1 MSSLRPLIPLL
12 ITAGILLAGNG
23 LQGTL
28 IALRGAQEGFSAA
41 LIGFMG
47 TAYFGGFLIGCLFIT
62 RVMRA
67 VGHIRA
73 FAALSA
79 MAAASTLMMVL
90 VIEPITWAVLRFIIG
105 FCFAGL
111 FTVME
116 SWMNAGASNTDR
128 GRVLALYRIVD
139 LGSVT
144 LSQFLIPVF
153 GAGGFTIFGVMVIMI
168 TLSMVP
174 VALADRSQPKPPNEV
189 SLDLKGVWLL
199 SPVAC
204 AGCITSGLT
213 NSAFRM
219 VGPVYAQGIGL
230 SVPDIAI
237 FMSAGIVGGIALQY
251 PLGAL
256 SDRWDR
262 RIVLLITTA
271 GAMLTGLAFAFVAGD
286 DRVLNFLLAL
296 VYAAFALP
304 LYSLAAA
311 HANDHAE
318 GGDFVKVAAA
328 LMLFYSMG
336 AVIGPFL
343 ASSLMERYGLPA
355 LFLYSAAVYAA
366 FILLT
371 AYRMYVR
378 GPVPAAQRGRFTML
392 LRTSPLFARL
402 TRRAGQGR

>member
-1 MSSLRPLIPLL
+1 
-12 ITAGILLAGNG
+12 LAGNG

-28 IALRGAQEGFSAA
+28 IALRGAQEGFAPA

-47 TAYFGGFLIGCLFIT
+47 TAYFGGFLLGCLVIT
-62 RVMRA
+62 RMLRA

-73 FAALSA
+73 FAGLAA

-90 VIEPITWAVLRFIIG
+90 VIEPITWAALRLIIG

-116 SWMNAGASNTDR
+116 SWINSGVSNAAR
-128 GRVLALYRIVD
+128 GRVLALYRIID

-144 LSQFLIPVF
+144 FSQFLIPAF
-153 GAGGFTIFGVMVIMI
+153 GSEGFTIFGVMVIMI

-174 VALADRSQPKPPNEV
+174 VALADRSQPKAPSEV

-230 SVPDIAI
+230 SVPDIAV
-237 FMSAGIVGGIALQY
+237 FMSAGIVGGIILQY

-262 RIVLLITTA
+262 RIVLLTTTA
-271 GAMLTGLAFAFVAGD
+271 GAMLTGLGIAFIAGD
-286 DRVLNFLLAL
+286 DRILNFVFVLA
-296 VYAAFALP
+296 YAAFALP
-304 LYSLAAA
+304 LFSLAAA
-311 HANDHAE
+311 HANDHA
-318 GGDFVKVAAA
+318 GSGDFVKIAAA
-328 LMLFYSMG
+328 LMLFYSIG
-336 AVIGPFL
+336 AVAGPLL
-343 ASSLMERYGLPA
+343 ASSLMERFGLPA
-355 LFLYSAAVYAA
+355 LFLYSAAVYAV
-366 FILLT
+366 FIVLT
-371 AYRMYVR
+371 VYRMNVR
-378 GPVPAAQRGRFTML
+378 GPAPAAQRGRFIAL

-402 TRRAGQGR
+402 ARRSGKQH